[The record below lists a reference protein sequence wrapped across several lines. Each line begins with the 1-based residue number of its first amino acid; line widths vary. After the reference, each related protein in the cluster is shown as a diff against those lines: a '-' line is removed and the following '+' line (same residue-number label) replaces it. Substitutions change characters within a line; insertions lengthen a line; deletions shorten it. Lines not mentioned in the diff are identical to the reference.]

1 MTASQIKGV
10 SNAPEALCD
19 SRTHLRRPRSDTDQ
33 GQLGLSMPSPR
44 EDNPDTSPSRTKRPR
59 AQVAGQCGGS
69 GRASAGGTRSA
80 RVLGCL
86 RPPWCAV
93 APLVGP
99 PPPAPG
105 PAGGPPLL
113 APALCA
119 SHSAAGGG
127 PTRPGLVVA
136 GLRPAIGRPFA
147 KGGFL
152 QSSPA
157 ANLRKKRPFAKLAW
171 GWLALAL
178 GCGLALRGSRGFR
191 SAGPPWCPPVG
202 RARRSPSGYCLLASQ
217 YITHGHGIK
226 AKPPM
231 AVLRSLDTAPLCDA
245 MIMPARQRR

>member
-93 APLVGP
+93 APLVGLR
-99 PPPAPG
+99 PPAPG
-105 PAGGPPLL
+105 PTWCPHFSPRRCARLTPPRGVGQPGPVWWLL
-113 APALCA
+113 ACGQPLDGLSQKGAFCKVRLRPTCA
-119 SHSAAGGG
+119 KSVLLQSWPGGG
-127 PTRPGLVVA
+127 WLSLWAVVLPCVGRGA
-136 GLRPAIGRPFA
+136 SGRRGLRGARPWGGR
-147 KGGFL
+147 
-152 QSSPA
+152 
-157 ANLRKKRPFAKLAW
+157 
-171 GWLALAL
+171 
-178 GCGLALRGSRGFR
+178 
-191 SAGPPWCPPVG
+191 V
-202 RARRSPSGYCLLASQ
+202 
-217 YITHGHGIK
+217 
-226 AKPPM
+226 
-231 AVLRSLDTAPLCDA
+231 APLRVIACWPPSISHMDTVSR
-245 MIMPARQRR
+245 PSRRWRCYAALTPRPCVML